1 MSALKSALLSVLR
14 MPAVTAPFASLM
26 ESRAT
31 IFMLH
36 RFRDDAR
43 GVAGQDPE
51 PMRPDLEYLRR
62 HRYEILD
69 LEELFR
75 RLGGDGPPVR
85 RAIAF
90 TIDDGY
96 ADQAAV
102 AGPLF
107 AAYDCPV
114 TTFVTTGFLDRQL
127 WFWWDRIEYAFLHGK
142 RKAVQ
147 VELGGSS
154 LAYELGSENARRKA
168 QDDFTEACK
177 LVPDADK
184 HAAIAALANALEV
197 ELPDKAPAQ
206 YSPMSWDELRAAETK
221 GMRFGPHT
229 VTHPILSRVG
239 DEQAQIELKGSWDRL
254 RAEAT
259 NASPVFC
266 YPNGGRDDFG
276 DRDVRLLESIGLV
289 GAVVGEPGYADARAL
304 AKTDSA
310 RYRVRRFPYPLDHP
324 HFIQYASGVERA
336 KQILRREP
344 AA

>member
-43 GVAGQDPE
+43 GVLGHDPE
-51 PMRPDLEYLRR
+51 PMRADLEYLRR

-69 LEELFR
+69 LEELLR
-75 RLGGDGPPVR
+75 RLGGDGPSVR

-114 TTFVTTGFLDRQL
+114 TTFVTTGFLDGQL

-142 RKAVQ
+142 RKAVR

-154 LAYELGSENARRKA
+154 LDYDLGSEEARRKA
-168 QDDFTEACK
+168 QDDFTERCK
-177 LVPDADK
+177 RVRDAD
-184 HAAIAALANALEV
+184 
-197 ELPDKAPAQ
+197 
-206 YSPMSWDELRAAETK
+206 
-221 GMRFGPHT
+221 
-229 VTHPILSRVG
+229 
-239 DEQAQIELKGSWDRL
+239 
-254 RAEAT
+254 
-259 NASPVFC
+259 
-266 YPNGGRDDFG
+266 
-276 DRDVRLLESIGLV
+276 
-289 GAVVGEPGYADARAL
+289 
-304 AKTDSA
+304 
-310 RYRVRRFPYPLDHP
+310 
-324 HFIQYASGVERA
+324 
-336 KQILRREP
+336 
-344 AA
+344 